1 MRLNLYL
8 KRAKIITGPLAKRVN
23 TSHSALEV
31 ILKFLTNREQFK
43 GGEVYLHF
51 GNACHEQFALGK
63 HEREVTVIQQR
74 ALNIMCKKLHE
85 HPVVK
90 RLLKGAIQEVKKKTK
105 LNGVL
110 ISYILDIHQLTTKL
124 GGDLKTTTAK
134 SLEEFVE
141 KAIEFGYPRQG
152 VTYKVAEK
160 LKDFI
165 FIGIQ
170 KEPPYNV
177 YIMILSEYPDEIAYS
192 MEELEF
198 LLYFFQ
204 NYGKVLRGGV
214 DMRVSMD
221 VCEAVIKQL
230 SLSIKE
236 HDAPAAKKLIK
247 NKFSQNK
254 LKTTWQRKQEKRR

>member
-1 MRLNLYL
+1 MRLPLYL

-43 GGEVYLHF
+43 GGEVFLHF

-110 ISYILDIHQLTTKL
+110 ISYILDIHQLITRL

-141 KAIEFGYPRQG
+141 KAIEFGYIRQG

-177 YIMILSEYPDEIAYS
+177 YIMILSDHPDEIEYS

-214 DMRVSMD
+214 DMRVTID
-221 VCEAVIKQL
+221 VCEAVRKQL
-230 SLSIKE
+230 SLPIKE
-236 HDAPAAKKLIK
+236 HEPMAKKLIK
-247 NKFSQNK
+247 TKFSQNK
-254 LKTTWQRKQEKRR
+254 PKTTWQRKQEKKR